1 MSPSGVTILV
11 VEDEPAVLAVIRA
24 TLERAGYAVLAATS
38 AESAIAL
45 SVEHAAS
52 IRLLVL
58 DVIMPQVSGPQLRER
73 LQAHLRNSDIPTVF
87 MSGYPDA
94 VCDSDI
100 PILDKPFTA
109 DALLNAVYQAIA
121 VPSGT
126 APEISKKPLRSDSF
140 HSYPRSAV
148 TNSGR

>member
-1 MSPSGVTILV
+1 MTILV
-11 VEDEPAVLAVIRA
+11 VEDEPSVLAVIRV
-24 TLERAGYAVLAATS
+24 TLERAGYRVLGATS

-58 DVIMPQVSGPQLRER
+58 DVVMPQISGPQLRER
-73 LQAHLRNSDIPTVF
+73 LQANLRNPDIPTVF

-94 VCDSDI
+94 LCGSDV

-109 DALLNAVYQAIA
+109 EALLNAVHQAIA

-126 APEISKKPLRSDSF
+126 ASPISKKPLRSDSF
-140 HSYPRSAV
+140 HSYPKSAV